1 MQLEKTT
8 DFSLPKNCDLQYLHK
23 QPGQA
28 ETLGFFPSPCRYQLG
43 ASWFCSPGLLR
54 CPEEEGDEENQAG
67 DGSSNYLCWGGFLG
81 QFGVIQLNK
90 QCIILG
96 LGIQTKTLF
105 FQEHPCC
112 YKFFETIL
120 MHMLDSRDCENHE
133 HFLWLCKG
141 KLAAQNVVAF
151 LLKSTISHRIFG
163 ESNVQTRYDHPDRC
177 LFIFMF
183 PLAASMRTLRFCTIF
198 TSNRHLQTFGQVR
211 VMSGD

>member
-1 MQLEKTT
+1 MKKTRQVMGLQIT
-8 DFSLPKNCDLQYLHK
+8 YVGVAFSVIWSDLAQ
-23 QPGQA
+23 Q
-28 ETLGFFPSPCRYQLG
+28 
-43 ASWFCSPGLLR
+43 
-54 CPEEEGDEENQAG
+54 
-67 DGSSNYLCWGGFLG
+67 
-81 QFGVIQLNK
+81 

-96 LGIQTKTLF
+96 LGIQKKPLF
-105 FQEHPCC
+105 FQEHVLLLR
-112 YKFFETIL
+112 FFETIL

-151 LLKSTISHRIFG
+151 PLKPTISHGILG

-183 PLAASMRTLRFCTIF
+183 PLACEPCVFAPFSP
-198 TSNRHLQTFGQVR
+198 NKQLQTFGQVR

>member
-1 MQLEKTT
+1 
-8 DFSLPKNCDLQYLHK
+8 
-23 QPGQA
+23 
-28 ETLGFFPSPCRYQLG
+28 
-43 ASWFCSPGLLR
+43 
-54 CPEEEGDEENQAG
+54 
-67 DGSSNYLCWGGFLG
+67 
-81 QFGVIQLNK
+81 
-90 QCIILG
+90 
-96 LGIQTKTLF
+96 
-105 FQEHPCC
+105 
-112 YKFFETIL
+112 